1 MNTLLESLYHL
12 LSFLTEDAQDNNIP
26 GTSEN
31 YRSLH
36 LAMNALMKELERYL
50 DITTND

>member
-12 LSFLTEDAQDNNIP
+12 LSFITEDAQANNIP
-26 GTSEN
+26 GSSEK
-31 YRSLH
+31 YCSLH
-36 LAMNALMKELERYL
+36 KAMNTLMTELERYL